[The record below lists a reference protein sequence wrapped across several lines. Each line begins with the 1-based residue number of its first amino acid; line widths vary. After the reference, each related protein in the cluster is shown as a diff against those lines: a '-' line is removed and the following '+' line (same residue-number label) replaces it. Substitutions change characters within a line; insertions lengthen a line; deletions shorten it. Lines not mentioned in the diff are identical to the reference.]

1 MIRGRRYCWLRPL
14 HCLAIVPSRLAC
26 RSQMIRSLLLL
37 LATYAAVLRE
47 PTIRANAISVA
58 VLCDSSVPELF
69 NVSRLTEVLSRQE
82 ETHPGRGKVTSVI
95 TFSRQVGR

>member
-1 MIRGRRYCWLRPL
+1 MT
-14 HCLAIVPSRLAC
+14 
-26 RSQMIRSLLLL
+26 RSLLV
-37 LATYAAVLRE
+37 LATYAAVLRK
-47 PTIRANAISVA
+47 PAIRANAISVA

-69 NVSRLTEVLSRQE
+69 NVSQLTEVLSRQE